1 MKLRIANNEDI
12 DFLWKLRNEKTVRQV
27 SLNTEP
33 IPLSEHKEWFSK
45 KKSSS
50 ECTIFIVVKGDHSE
64 QIGQVRLDALPQASA
79 EISIALVK
87 AERGR
92 GLGTK
97 VIELALIEAKK
108 RDFKEA
114 KARIKSFNKG
124 SLNAFGTCGFK
135 ETKIHMLQDNV
146 DLIEMTKSM

>member
-12 DFLWKLRNEKTVRQV
+12 DFLLKLRNEQTVRQV
-27 SLNTEP
+27 SLNTEL

-45 KKSSS
+45 KTSSDKCS
-50 ECTIFIVVKGDHSE
+50 IFIIVKGGKQDS
-64 QIGQVRLDALPQASA
+64 IGQVRIDALPGSIA

-87 AERGR
+87 SERGN
-92 GLGTK
+92 GYGTK
-97 VIELALIEAKK
+97 AIELALLKAKK
-108 RDFKEA
+108 KNFKEA

-124 SLNAFGTCGFK
+124 SLNAFGACGFK

-146 DLIEMTKSM
+146 DLIEMTKSI